1 MADVSGASGAAGGAV
16 ERRLELEGAMGE
28 QQAQPPPGTARHV
41 TPAAS
46 AAAGFA
52 AMPVGATV
60 SFTKTVGESDVYL
73 FAGIS
78 GDLHR
83 NHVDEE
89 YMRRSV
95 YGGRIAHG
103 ALLVGYMSA
112 ASTRLSDACP
122 VPVVSYGY
130 DRIRFVKG
138 VRLGDT
144 VTVEYRIVEHR
155 PEEAK
160 TFAQVTCTN
169 QRGEVVAAATHIMKF
184 V

>member
-1 MADVSGASGAAGGAV
+1 MEQRSG
-16 ERRLELEGAMGE
+16 
-28 QQAQPPPGTARHV
+28 RHV
-41 TPAAS
+41 ADAGTI
-46 AAAGFA
+46 AAGFES
-52 AMPVGATV
+52 MPVGATGRFV
-60 SFTKTVGESDVYL
+60 KTVGESDVYL
-73 FAGIS
+73 FAGLT

-89 YMRRSV
+89 YMRRGP

-112 ASTRLSDACP
+112 ASSKLTEGCP

-130 DRIRFVKG
+130 DKIRFIRG

-144 VTVEYRIVEHR
+144 VTAEYRLSEHL
-155 PEEAK
+155 PEEGK
-160 TFAQVTCTN
+160 TLAQVTCTN
-169 QRGEVVAAATHIMKF
+169 QRGEVVAAATHVLKF